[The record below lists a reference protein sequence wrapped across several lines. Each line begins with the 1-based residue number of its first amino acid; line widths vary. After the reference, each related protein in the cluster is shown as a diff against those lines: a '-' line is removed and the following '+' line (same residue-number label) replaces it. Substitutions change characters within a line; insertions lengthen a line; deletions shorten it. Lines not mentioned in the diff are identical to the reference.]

1 MMDDIINSIIDIDRG
16 ASKRLEDAEKE
27 KLRII
32 SEAKE
37 LEENMIREAVE
48 NSRQELER
56 MKKKQQEDTDAKI
69 SAIEAEKIR
78 RISEMKKSFDENSDR
93 WSEEIFKAVISV

>member
-1 MMDDIINSIIDIDRG
+1 MDDIIKSIIDIDRG

-56 MKKKQQEDTDAKI
+56 MEKKQQEDTDAKI
-69 SAIEAEKIR
+69 SAIESEKIR

>member
-1 MMDDIINSIIDIDRG
+1 MDDIIKSIIDIDRG

-48 NSRQELER
+48 NSRQELDR

>member
-1 MMDDIINSIIDIDRG
+1 MDDIIKSIIDIDRG
-16 ASKRLEDAEKE
+16 ASQRLEDAEKE

-37 LEENMIREAVE
+37 LEEKMIREAVE

-56 MKKKQQEDTDAKI
+56 MEKKQQDDTNAKI
-69 SAIEAEKIR
+69 SAIEAEKLR
-78 RISEMKKSFDENSDR
+78 RISEMKKSFDENSDK
-93 WSEEIFKAVISV
+93 WSKEIFNAVISV